1 MNIINEFEK
10 LIDWQ
15 NKHFTEK
22 LNSLNKVTIKENF
35 NEIEKIIEEKL
46 PEEFIELYSQ
56 YDGEQDEK
64 LRNIFFGHKFL
75 STSEILSYFEFPK
88 SLIKPK
94 IRTIKN
100 PIESDRIIN
109 KIKDVLI
116 VHANNIEIKNL
127 SIIEKLKNILLKIFY
142 PNVENKTQWKR
153 IEISLTQGSF
163 KGPEL
168 FFENGDSKFISD
180 DTHALSEQLFE
191 LGRKLYLEEKES
203 YNWDEIF
210 LVFHN
215 SNKIEINRSDY
226 DWDNETPFES
236 IPKEKIKKRY
246 FNLKL
251 IPIFFD
257 HGGNYIGIDLDP
269 DKKGKKGQIIIFGR
283 DEDKAYV
290 LADSLNEFFNK
301 INSATDLFK
310 NKELSFPLLNGYHI
324 HSILPELLKIS

>member
-1 MNIINEFEK
+1 MNIVNEFEK
-10 LIDWQ
+10 LVDWQ
-15 NKHFTEK
+15 NKHSDEK
-22 LNSLNKVTIKENF
+22 LNTLNKVTIKENF

-46 PEEFIELYSQ
+46 PEDFIQLYSY

-64 LRNIFFGHKFL
+64 LKNIFFGHKFL
-75 STSEILSYFEFPK
+75 STSEILLYFEFPK

-94 IRTIKN
+94 TRSIKN
-100 PIESDRIIN
+100 PVESDRIIN
-109 KIKDVLI
+109 EIKEVLI
-116 VHANNIEIKNL
+116 THANKIEIKNL
-127 SIIEKLKNILLKIFY
+127 SIMEKLKNIMLKKFY
-142 PNVENKTQWKR
+142 KNMEKKTQWNR

-168 FFENGDSKFISD
+168 FFENGDSQFISD

-191 LGRKLYLEEKES
+191 LGKKLYLEEKET
-203 YNWDEIF
+203 YNWDEIL

-246 FNLKL
+246 FNIKWV
-251 IPIFFD
+251 PIFFD

-269 DKKGKKGQIIIFGR
+269 DKKGTKGQIIIYGR
-283 DEDKAYV
+283 DEDKTFV
-290 LADSLNEFFNK
+290 LADSLNEFFEK
-301 INSATDLFK
+301 INSATDSFK
-310 NKELSFPLLNGYHI
+310 NKEVSFPLLNGYHI
-324 HSILPELLKIS
+324 HSTLPELLKIS